1 MSDTIRYN
9 GPKFAMV
16 PEWLLFDPEVSMAAK
31 TVYAALARHGSTEET
46 CFPSVSR
53 LAALLGSTTRTVRR
67 LIDELVECGAVERHA
82 RYRADGGTTSN
93 GYTIWGTE
101 SAPPGYRVSVD
112 TPPTP
117 MTKTTHPPRAEM
129 SQGLGHFSPRPLGQ
143 KRPTKESP
151 SKESH
156 LTRKHTRVDSR
167 ENAQT
172 ALIEVDGLTPAASV
186 PDRFQEF
193 WSSYPRKIGKPKAQA
208 AWKRL
213 VKAKVDP
220 QTIIDGCT
228 RWATYY
234 AQARTEQR
242 FIPHPTTWLNDAR
255 YDDTPEPVNNSR
267 ASHPTRAPIVERT
280 DESMNMRFVD
290 GKLVPA

>member
-101 SAPPGYRVSVD
+101 SAPPGYRISVD

-167 ENAQT
+167 ENAQQP
-172 ALIEVDGLTPAASV
+172 LIEVDGLAPAASV

-193 WSSYPRKIGKPKAQA
+193 YDAYGRKVGRAEAINE
-208 AWKRL
+208 WKRAI
-213 VKAKVDP
+213 KKVP
-220 QTIIDGCT
+220 AETIIEA
-228 RWATYY
+228 ATKWRAAFDASGSDPCYV
-234 AQARTEQR
+234 
-242 FIPHPTTWLNDAR
+242 PHPSRWLKREQWADELPRPKVGAR
-255 YDDTPEPVNNSR
+255 QT
-267 ASHPTRAPIVERT
+267 TRAPIVERT